1 MWDVAQLYGSGKI
14 IVEAIVELS
23 NIVSCHKLSEYASS
37 RGLGKLMKKV
47 LKYDKRHSPANW
59 DCNRDYNKCQII
71 YASDDGIGCLEI
83 FNHFYNLFI
92 KKQPASPSAFISSV
106 INKTTTSNY
115 KQRNYKEFQMY
126 NKKKM
131 ALKRIQDHKLK
142 SKIRDNKINLN
153 SLSKKKIKNILKL
166 L

>member
-1 MWDVAQLYGSGKI
+1 
-14 IVEAIVELS
+14 
-23 NIVSCHKLSEYASS
+23 
-37 RGLGKLMKKV
+37 MKKV
-47 LKYDKRHSPANW
+47 LKYEKMRSPANW
-59 DCNRDYNKCQII
+59 DCNEDYNLCQII

-83 FNHFYNLFI
+83 FNHFYDLFI
-92 KKQPASPSAFISSV
+92 QKQPTSPSAFISAV

-115 KQRNYKEFQMY
+115 KQRNYKDFKMY

-142 SKIRDNKINLN
+142 SKIRDNKLNLM
-153 SLSKKKIKNILKL
+153 SLSKKRIKKILEL